1 MRNRLLSPTVRKG
14 MNPWWARLKLILLA
28 LGVLLLGLTPYPW
41 AVSTAMHQATTH
53 RAARE
58 YGAALAAY
66 RQTAELIPG
75 SPLPWLQMGEVYLL
89 QHRSAPATV
98 AFLEAQRRGGGLEGS
113 CERSV
118 AALLGLGESYAM
130 RRDWNGA
137 IQSWLRAQAQ
147 APDDPRVYVGLGR
160 ANIGQSQFDQ
170 AKHYLTQALELQPS
184 GAEAASA
191 HALLGRL
198 LAGDDP
204 VLAADHLRQAGD
216 QDMLAVLETVDAETD
231 PARRAQLLGIAA
243 LQRNELT
250 LARHHFER
258 ALAQAPSDAEASA
271 YLAHTLDQ
279 LGETAAAREWLERA
293 VEQDGDSAL
302 VYYFLGTHHR
312 LVENV
317 EAAQAALWQ
326 GLLLDPENAAL
337 RAEMARAFEDQSD
350 YPNAEEWYAGAV
362 EAAPSEVD
370 FHLMLVGFYVNHL
383 YRVQEA
389 GLPAAQALVEL
400 VPDDARAHDL
410 LGWAYHLS
418 GLQTEARQSLLQ
430 ALSLDPD
437 LVSAHYH
444 LGSLYLFTGQGD
456 RARWHL
462 QRAADLDTGGYY
474 RGRAEGLLGGLE

>member
-1 MRNRLLSPTVRKG
+1 
-14 MNPWWARLKLILLA
+14 MNPWRARLKLILLA
-28 LGVLLLGLTPYPW
+28 LGVFLLGLTPYPRT
-41 AVSTAMHQATTH
+41 VSKAMHQARAH

-58 YGAALAAY
+58 YGAALEAY
-66 RQTAELIPG
+66 RLAAELVPG
-75 SPLPWLQMGEVYLL
+75 SPQPWLGLGEVYLL

-98 AFLEAQRRGGGLEGS
+98 AFLEAQRRGGGLAGS
-113 CERSV
+113 REHSV
-118 AALLGLGESYAM
+118 AALLGLSESYAL

-137 IQSWLRAQAQ
+137 IKSWLRALAL
-147 APDDPRVYVGLGR
+147 APDEARIYVGLGQ

-170 AKHYLTQALELQPS
+170 ARDYLTQALQLQPS
-184 GAEAASA
+184 STEAAAA

-198 LAGDDP
+198 LIGDDP
-204 VLAADHLRQAGD
+204 ALAADHFRQAGD
-216 QDMLAVLETVDAETD
+216 QDMLAVLETVDAEAD

-258 ALAQAPSDAEASA
+258 AVAREPSDAETLA

-279 LGETAAAREWLERA
+279 LGETVAAREWLERA
-293 VEQDGDSAL
+293 LELDANSAL

-312 LVENV
+312 QAGNV

-337 RAEMARAFEDQSD
+337 RAEMARASEDRSD
-350 YPNAEEWYAGAV
+350 YPQAEEWYVGAV
-362 EAAPSEVD
+362 EAEPGEVD
-370 FHLMLVGFYVNHL
+370 FHLMLVQFYVNHL

-389 GLPAAQALVEL
+389 GLPAAQALVDL
-400 VPDDARAHDL
+400 APNDARAHDL
-410 LGWAYHLS
+410 LGWAYHLA
-418 GLQTEARQSLLQ
+418 GLQAEARASLLR
-430 ALSLDPD
+430 ALGLDPD

-444 LGSLYLFTGQGD
+444 LGSLYLLTGQYD

-474 RGRAEGLLGGLE
+474 RGRAEGLLESGEGSLGRPE

>member
-1 MRNRLLSPTVRKG
+1 
-14 MNPWWARLKLILLA
+14 MNSWWAKLKLILLV
-28 LGVLLLGLTPYPW
+28 LGVLLLGLAPYPRS
-41 AVSTAMHQATTH
+41 VSMAMHQARAF

-66 RQTAELIPG
+66 HHAAELAPG
-75 SPLPWLQMGEVYLL
+75 LPQPWLRMGEVYLL
-89 QHRSAPATV
+89 QQRSALATL
-98 AFLEAQRRGGGLEGS
+98 AFQEAQRRGGGVE
-113 CERSV
+113 
-118 AALLGLGESYAM
+118 ALLGEGESYAM
-130 RRDWNGA
+130 RRDWNRA
-137 IQSWLRAQAQ
+137 ILSWLRVQAQ
-147 APDDPRVYVGLGR
+147 APDDPRVYVALGR
-160 ANIGQSQFDQ
+160 ANIGQSRFDQ
-170 AKHYLTQALELQPS
+170 ASDYLTRALQLQPS
-184 GAEAASA
+184 GTEAAAA

-198 LAGDDP
+198 LAGDDLA
-204 VLAADHLRQAGD
+204 LAADHFRQAGD
-216 QDMLAVLETVDAETD
+216 QDMLAVLETVAAGDD
-231 PARRAQLLGIAA
+231 PAHRAQLLGIAA

-258 ALAQAPSDAEASA
+258 AIAQAPSDAEALA

-279 LGETAAAREWLERA
+279 LGETGAAGEWIERA
-293 VEQDGDSAL
+293 LEEDGGSVI

-312 LVENV
+312 LVGNA

-337 RAEMARAFEDQSD
+337 RVEMARAFEDQSD
-350 YPNAEEWYAGAV
+350 YPQAEEWYAGAV
-362 EAAPSEVD
+362 EAEPGEVN
-370 FHLMLVGFYVNHL
+370 FRLMLVGFYVNHL

-389 GLPAAQALVEL
+389 GLPAAQALVDL
-400 VPDDARAHDL
+400 APDDARAHDL

-418 GLQTEARQSLLQ
+418 GLQAEARQSLLR

-444 LGSLYLFTGQGD
+444 LGSLYLFTGQDD

-474 RGRAEGLLGGLE
+474 RERAEGLLGGLE

>member
-1 MRNRLLSPTVRKG
+1 
-14 MNPWWARLKLILLA
+14 MNPWRSRLKLILLA
-28 LGVLLLGLTPYPW
+28 LGVLLLGLAPYSKP
-41 AVSTAMHQATTH
+41 VSTAMHQARAH

-58 YGAALAAY
+58 YGAALEAY
-66 RQTAELIPG
+66 RRAAELIPG
-75 SPLPWLQMGEVYLL
+75 SPQPWFQMGEVYLL

-98 AFLEAQRRGGGLEGS
+98 AFLEAQRRGGGVET
-113 CERSV
+113 
-118 AALLGLGESYAM
+118 LLGLGESYAL
-130 RRDWNGA
+130 RGDWNGA
-137 IQSWLRAQAQ
+137 IQSWLRAQAL
-147 APDDPRVYVGLGR
+147 APDDARIYVALGR
-160 ANIGQSQFDQ
+160 ANIGQSHFDQ
-170 AKHYLTQALELQPS
+170 ARDYLTQALQLQPS
-184 GAEAASA
+184 SAEAAAA

-204 VLAADHLRQAGD
+204 ALAADHFRQAGD
-216 QDMLAVLETVDAETD
+216 QDMLAVLEAVDAEAD
-231 PARRAQLLGIAA
+231 PARRAQLLGVAA

-258 ALAQAPSDAEASA
+258 AVAQAPSDAETLA

-279 LGETAAAREWLERA
+279 LGETVAAREWLERA
-293 VEQDGDSAL
+293 LEQDGDSAL

-312 LVENV
+312 LVGNV

-337 RAEMARAFEDQSD
+337 RAEMARAFEDQSN
-350 YPNAEEWYAGAV
+350 YPQAEEWYAGAV
-362 EAAPSEVD
+362 EAEPGEVD
-370 FHLMLVGFYVNHL
+370 FHLMLAGFYVNHL

-389 GLPAAQALVEL
+389 GLPAAQALVNL

-410 LGWAYHLS
+410 LGWAYHLA
-418 GLQTEARQSLLQ
+418 GLQTEAQRSLLQ

-444 LGSLYLFTGQGD
+444 LGSLYLFTSQRD
-456 RARWHL
+456 QARWHL
-462 QRAADLDTGGYY
+462 QRAADLDTAGYY

>member
-1 MRNRLLSPTVRKG
+1 
-14 MNPWWARLKLILLA
+14 MNPWRPRLKLILLA
-28 LGVLLLGLTPYPW
+28 LGVLLLGLTPYPRT
-41 AVSTAMHQATTH
+41 VSMAMHQARAH

-66 RQTAELIPG
+66 RQAAELIPG
-75 SPLPWLQMGEVYLL
+75 SPQPWLRMGEVYLL
-89 QHRSAPATV
+89 QHRSAPAAV
-98 AFLEAQRRGGGLEGS
+98 AFLEAQRRGGGLE
-113 CERSV
+113 
-118 AALLGLGESYAM
+118 ALLGLGESYAI
-130 RRDWNGA
+130 RGDWNGA
-137 IQSWLRAQAQ
+137 IQGWLRAQAL
-147 APDDPRVYVGLGR
+147 APDDARVYVALGQ
-160 ANIGQSQFDQ
+160 ANIGQGQFDQ
-170 AKHYLTQALELQPS
+170 AESYLTQALQLQPS
-184 GAEAASA
+184 GTEAAAA

-204 VLAADHLRQAGD
+204 ALAADHFRQAGD
-216 QDMLAVLETVDAETD
+216 QDMLAVLETVDAEAD

-258 ALAQAPSDAEASA
+258 AVAQAPSDAEAPA

-293 VEQDGDSAL
+293 LEQDGNSAL

-312 LVENV
+312 LVGNV

-326 GLLLDPENAAL
+326 GLLHDPENAAL
-337 RAEMARAFEDQSD
+337 RAEMARAFEAQSD
-350 YPNAEEWYAGAV
+350 YPHAEEWYTGAA

-383 YRVQEA
+383 YRVQKA
-389 GLPAAQALVEL
+389 GLPAALALVDL

-410 LGWAYHLS
+410 LGWAYHLA
-418 GLQTEARQSLLQ
+418 GLQAEARQSLLR

-444 LGSLYLFTGQGD
+444 LGSLYLLTGQHD

-474 RGRAEGLLGGLE
+474 RGRAEGLLGPTE